1 MTKTSGTVTGVNG
14 NMVTVFTQGTVTM
27 NEVAYIHVDDT
38 RLKSEV
44 IRVQGG
50 TVQVQVFEIT
60 RGIKVGDPV
69 DFTGELLSVE
79 LGPGLL
85 GQIYDGLQNPLPQ
98 IAEKTGN
105 FLTPGVYLEALPRGR
120 KWAFTPLVRAR
131 GSASR

>member
-69 DFTGELLSVE
+69 DFRPDLRRPAEPPAPDRRKNRKLPHSRRLS
-79 LGPGLL
+79 
-85 GQIYDGLQNPLPQ
+85 
-98 IAEKTGN
+98 
-105 FLTPGVYLEALPRGR
+105 
-120 KWAFTPLVRAR
+120 
-131 GSASR
+131 